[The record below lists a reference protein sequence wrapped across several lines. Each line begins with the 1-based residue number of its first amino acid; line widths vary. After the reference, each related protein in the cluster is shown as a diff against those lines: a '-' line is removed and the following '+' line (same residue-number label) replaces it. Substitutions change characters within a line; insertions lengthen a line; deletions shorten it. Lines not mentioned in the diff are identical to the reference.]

1 MATRGRKFTPYAIKE
16 LEGNPDK
23 RALNEREPKPE
34 KKAPSCPKWLEPEAK
49 KEWRRL
55 AKKREA
61 LGVFSWGRWTP
72 TTGRT
77 SCRKAGF
84 WHGPSFPR
92 GGFKK
97 GLFRGYFGSAIRKR
111 LVNIYRSYTL
121 KNFVCIDE
129 QVDCRGNVTKT
140 MVESDY
146 ARAYREKHREQ
157 CSAWYAKKKASQPP
171 REAKPK
177 MTIDEKRAKAAAY
190 QRAYKEAHPEKY
202 ERRKAMERERQRRKA
217 AERRAARMA
226 TA

>member
-1 MATRGRKFTPYAIKE
+1 MKYENHTNEELVSIIAATGDEEAYEQLFRNIDPITLHEAQMYLGKMDTYDREDFLQEGRI
-16 LEGNPDK
+16 
-23 RALNEREPKPE
+23 
-34 KKAPSCPKWLEPEAK
+34 
-49 KEWRRL
+49 L
-55 AKKREA
+55 A
-61 LGVFSWGRWTP
+61 WTIISK
-72 TTGRT
+72 G
-77 SCRKAGF
+77 S
-84 WHGPSFPR
+84 
-92 GGFKK
+92 FKK
-97 GLFRGYFGSAIRKR
+97 GFFRVYFGSAIRKR
-111 LVNIYRSYTL
+111 LVNIYRTYTL
-121 KNFVCIDE
+121 KNLVCIDE

-157 CSAWYAKKKASQPP
+157 CRAWYAKKKASQPP
-171 REAKPK
+171 KEAKPK

>member
-1 MATRGRKFTPYAIKE
+1 MKYENHTNEELVSIIAATGDEEAYEQLFRNIDPITLHEAQMYLGKMDTYDREDFLQEGRI
-16 LEGNPDK
+16 
-23 RALNEREPKPE
+23 
-34 KKAPSCPKWLEPEAK
+34 
-49 KEWRRL
+49 L
-55 AKKREA
+55 A
-61 LGVFSWGRWTP
+61 WTIISK
-72 TTGRT
+72 G
-77 SCRKAGF
+77 S
-84 WHGPSFPR
+84 
-92 GGFKK
+92 FKK
-97 GLFRGYFGSAIRKR
+97 GLFRVYFGSAIRKR
-111 LVNIYRSYTL
+111 LVNIYRTYTL
-121 KNFVCIDE
+121 KNLVCIDE

-157 CSAWYAKKKASQPP
+157 CRAWYAKKKASQPP
-171 REAKPK
+171 KEAKPK